1 MELDDPTA
9 ENRPLRSP
17 ESDAIAAG
25 DTEVRAALA
34 GLADT
39 TAAGDA
45 APPLVTAAELIAYLD
60 GPVDP
65 VLAELIAE
73 AVSAAV
79 AAVVDPYDPLVGA
92 WPPGPRAAALGVAGD
107 VWKSFA
113 APGGG
118 YQLDDNYATNV
129 YAITSTVLR
138 RYTVLLNPNRAVG
151 GMVG

>member
-1 MELDDPTA
+1 VDLGDADPTA
-9 ENRPLRSP
+9 T
-17 ESDAIAAG
+17 AA
-25 DTEVRAALA
+25 V
-34 GLADT
+34 LADLPAT
-39 TAAGDA
+39 TAAGDP

-65 VLAELIAE
+65 VLAELVAE

-79 AAVVDPYDPLVGA
+79 AAVVDPYDPLVAA
-92 WPPGPRAAALGVAGD
+92 WPPGPRAAALAVAGD

-118 YQLDDNYATNV
+118 YQMDDTYATNV
-129 YAITSTVLR
+129 YSITSTVLR